1 MSYKVQ
7 NEGRG
12 VMSVKMGKKHSEY
25 SLLHKIRERANWQ
38 KLLETTLSEL
48 WKLTKLAATCRKHL
62 FKEKKLLNCGK
73 NTDLCDILTFPQSH
87 PKFSSSMAALKN
99 YNSH

>member
-25 SLLHKIRERANWQ
+25 SLLHKIRERANCK

-48 WKLTKLAATCRKHL
+48 WKLTKACSNLQET
-62 FKEKKLLNCGK
+62 FVQGKKTAKLW
-73 NTDLCDILTFPQSH
+73 
-87 PKFSSSMAALKN
+87 
-99 YNSH
+99 